1 MEITPHI
8 HKAHFTFLSHLTY
21 ITSFQRQRVQQ
32 LGMQALIPGC
42 MALRLDEQLLSCV
55 TLGKGLNL
63 LVSSS
68 VTRS

>member
-1 MEITPHI
+1 MEITSHI
-8 HKAHFTFLSHLTY
+8 RKAYFIFLSHLTY
-21 ITSFQRQRVQQ
+21 IPPHFRGRVLQ
-32 LGMQALIPGC
+32 LGMQALTPGC
-42 MALRLDEQLLSCV
+42 MALRPNKQLLSCV